1 MINKLESLVRKY
13 FSEDVEPDLEANE
26 DTLMIATAVLF
37 LEMAY
42 ADFKITPE
50 EEEHLKS
57 TLAGFFSIPD
67 DDVSELIEVAREKRS
82 QRHDI
87 WFFSNL
93 INTHFDRPQKLWIL
107 EHLWKMIYADGKVDK
122 YEDHLIRKISTLIGL
137 SHQEMI
143 QAKLKATQLS
153 AP

>member
-1 MINKLESLVRKY
+1 MISKLESLVKKY
-13 FSEDVEPDLEANE
+13 FSDDAEDHSTADE

-37 LEMAY
+37 LEIAY
-42 ADFKITPE
+42 ADFEISE
-50 EEEHLKS
+50 EEEVHMKG
-57 TLAGFFSIPD
+57 TLAGLFGIPD
-67 DDVSELIEVAREKRS
+67 GEVTDLIEAAREKREN
-82 QRHDI
+82 RHDI

-93 INTHFDRPQKLWIL
+93 INTHFDRPQKMWIL

-143 QAKLKATQLS
+143 QAKIKANQ
-153 AP
+153 